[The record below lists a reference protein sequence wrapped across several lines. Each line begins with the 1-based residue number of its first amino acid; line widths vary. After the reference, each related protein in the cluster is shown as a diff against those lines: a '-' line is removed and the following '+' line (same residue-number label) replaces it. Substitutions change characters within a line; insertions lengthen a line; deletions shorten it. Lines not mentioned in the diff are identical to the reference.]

1 MLKEVPFSVAMRHK
15 YPEWVTFVTT
25 VEPNGHPDVMVAG
38 WAMIA
43 SHNPP
48 HFAIAVGHERYTH
61 TLIRQ
66 QREFGIAFPGPD
78 MAEAIRYT
86 GTISGRDVADKF
98 ERSGLEAVAAHV
110 IKPPL
115 LVGCPINLECQLAG
129 ELEAGDHTIFL
140 GHVVAAHVDESV
152 ETHLLNFSGKF
163 FPAKPVE

>member
-1 MLKEVPFSVAMRHK
+1 MLQEVPFSTAMRHK

-25 VEPNGHPDVMVAG
+25 VDEAGVPDVMVAG

-66 QREFGIAFPGPD
+66 QHEFGIAFPGPD
-78 MAEAIRYT
+78 MAEAVRYT
-86 GTISGRDVADKF
+86 GTISGRDVPDKF
-98 ERSGLEAVAAHV
+98 ERSGLEAVEAHV

-115 LVGCPINLECQLAG
+115 VAGCPINLECRLTG
-129 ELEAGDHTIFL
+129 EMQAGDHTIFL
-140 GHVVAAHVDESV
+140 GRVVVSYVDESV
-152 ETHLLNFSGKF
+152 ETHLLNFNGVF
-163 FPAKPVE
+163 VPAKPAL